1 MFVYVPQTAER
12 EKIKNTENHQSSA
25 PRQTELSLQSK
36 TKGTKPKGTER
47 SGL

>member
-25 PRQTELSLQSK
+25 PRQTELHPTKCDATQSA
-36 TKGTKPKGTER
+36 E
-47 SGL
+47 